1 MAMVDPPANRPDAI
15 TTGSLYISWP
25 AVIAGAIVAAA
36 LWFVLMTFGAA
47 IGLAVASPS
56 ATWRDTSVALLLLSG
71 LWILLTSLAS
81 SSVGG
86 YLAGRMRATWGS
98 SAADEV
104 DFRDGVHGL
113 LVWGLGILIG
123 AVIAAA
129 AVRSAAPTAGNLAS
143 PTVATAEPLLA
154 YELDRLFRS
163 DRRPGEANEADLR
176 AQAARLISTS
186 LGHAD
191 MAAEDRAHLVRLVAA
206 RTGLA
211 APDVE
216 RRVTEVLAQARRAV
230 RRARANAVI
239 LAFSAA
245 ASMLLGAAA
254 AWFAAGVGGRHRDTG
269 TVPSLWMNRPAS
281 SVTRVP

>member
-1 MAMVDPPANRPDAI
+1 MVDHLAGRPDTVTA
-15 TTGSLYISWP
+15 GPVYVSW
-25 AVIAGAIVAAA
+25 AGVIAGAIVAAA
-36 LWFVLMTFGAA
+36 LWFVLITFGAA
-47 IGLAVASPS
+47 IGLAMASPS

-71 LWILLTSLAS
+71 IWILLASLAS
-81 SSVGG
+81 SSLGG
-86 YLAGRMRATWGS
+86 YLAGRMRSSWSS

-123 AVIAAA
+123 AALAAGA
-129 AVRSAAPTAGNLAS
+129 ARSVAPGTGNLTSPTA
-143 PTVATAEPLLA
+143 ATAEPLLA
-154 YELDRLFRS
+154 YELDRLLRS
-163 DRRPGEANEADLR
+163 DRRPAQGEASDADVR
-176 AQAARLISTS
+176 AQATRIISTS

-191 MAAEDRAHLVRLVAA
+191 MTADDRAYLVRLVGT

-211 APDVE
+211 APDAE

-254 AWFAAGVGGRHRDTG
+254 AWFAAGLGGHHRDAG
-269 TVPSLWMNRPAS
+269 TVPSLWVSRPATP
-281 SVTRVP
+281 VTRVP